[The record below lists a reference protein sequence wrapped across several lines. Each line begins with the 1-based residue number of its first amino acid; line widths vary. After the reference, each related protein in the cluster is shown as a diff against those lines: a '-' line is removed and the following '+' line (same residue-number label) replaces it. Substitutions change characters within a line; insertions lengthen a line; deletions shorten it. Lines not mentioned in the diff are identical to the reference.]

1 MVPTVVKVTIK
12 KAHREI
18 KGIRHVFLVYRTG
31 EWWLA
36 RLLTT
41 GQEGLIPSNYVARAD
56 TLEVEK

>member
-1 MVPTVVKVTIK
+1 MTF
-12 KAHREI
+12 ALF
-18 KGIRHVFLVYRTG
+18 GFCVYRNG

-36 RLLTT
+36 KLLVT